1 MRTVSD
7 LSSPIGT
14 HSAGVVAQSP
24 SVLPLPDNDYLD
36 PALTTPRLKG
46 PATRSRQQAEPSQYD
61 LTIKLR
67 VTLSDEFLLGQKKLP
82 TGIKLRLHR
91 LTAGFLGGRQTSLI
105 MLLRT
110 ELRTYFKY
118 MGQRSPFVIER
129 VSMGKVAIAPKQ
141 YLTDDD
147 DAEVPQ

>member
-1 MRTVSD
+1 MRAVSD
-7 LSSPIGT
+7 LSNRIGT
-14 HSAGVVAQSP
+14 HSAGVVAQSQ

-46 PATRSRQQAEPSQYD
+46 PATRSRQRAEPSQYE

-67 VTLSDEFLLGQKKLP
+67 VTLSDELLVGERP
-82 TGIKLRLHR
+82 AANIKLRLHR
-91 LTAGFLGGRQTSLI
+91 ITAYFLGGRQTSLI
-105 MLLRT
+105 NLLRN
-110 ELRTYFKY
+110 ELRIHFRNE
-118 MGQRSPFVIER
+118 GQRSPFVIER